1 MLFCS
6 QAFFLFF
13 TVIFLAYWAIRWH
26 QLRVWLL
33 TAASFYFYAKWNE
46 WLALLICIS
55 TAMDYLIALGMDR
68 STVAWRRKLL
78 LGVSLVANL
87 GLLCYFKYA
96 NFFLHSPVLRW
107 CTCKAP

>member
-1 MLFCS
+1 MTRRLPPLAVFSGLPDPCRRGSAWRCGTQSAWSALVPSKEDSMLFCS

-13 TVIFLAYWAIRWH
+13 TVIFLVYWAVRWQ

-55 TAMDYLIALGMDR
+55 TAMDYLIAL
-68 STVAWRRKLL
+68 
-78 LGVSLVANL
+78 
-87 GLLCYFKYA
+87 
-96 NFFLHSPVLRW
+96 
-107 CTCKAP
+107 